1 MYAMLAP
8 SQLLLWIL
16 LTCLLAWTATFIWLA
31 FRRTPDSRM
40 DVAEMMLIEESPAQ
54 AAHLPLANLATI
66 DPISPAIEL
75 ATTSERDLV
84 NATIE

>member
-16 LTCLLAWTATFIWLA
+16 LVCLLAWTATFIWLA
-31 FRRTPDSRM
+31 FRRTPEARM
-40 DVAEMMLIEESPAQ
+40 EAVAVTEVEESLTQ
-54 AAHLPLANLATI
+54 TSPLANLATI
-66 DPISPAIEL
+66 DPIAPVIEL
-75 ATTSERDLV
+75 ATNTERDLV